1 MVDLF
6 WFEFKKIACKRFNI
20 IIVLCT
26 AIIIALLFWLPA
38 KNEMGNDKDGNSVL
52 GKQAIAAEKECCNK
66 YAGELTN
73 QRIKKDIREYQNLF
87 LDPDNLS
94 KDEEGKN
101 LNLQAI
107 NKYVWPYSTYW
118 RLIDYV
124 YIEPYY
130 DDYEI
135 MALRNV
141 SIKQEFDFYKMK
153 NQKIQKLLNLTYQD
167 YNYSEKEKEFWTNK
181 TKKISEPFQFG
192 YYGGWDIFFKM
203 GDLFAIPIVA
213 ICICISTVFVGEYQS
228 QTDSLILSAKYGK
241 SKLVVAKL
249 MAAFSFAI
257 IIFGLYV
264 LLATAILFFNFGVDG
279 ASFPLQLIDAIIP
292 YDFTMFQGYLI
303 CVLTTFLVMLGLTS
317 LTLLMSAKMKKSA
330 IPVITVIIFVVFSG
344 SFLSYNQTSSI
355 GGIWNHIL
363 ILFPYMAVS
372 PVWISEFQS
381 YFSWDIFGKVF
392 DVVSMRMIVYII
404 LTISCV
410 PLAGYFFKKHQVK

>member
-1 MVDLF
+1 MFDLF
-6 WFEFKKIACKRFNI
+6 WFEFKKIACKRFD
-20 IIVLCT
+20 IIVVICT
-26 AIIIALLFWLPA
+26 AVMIAFLFWLPA
-38 KNEMGNDKDGNSVL
+38 KNEMGNDKEGNSVI
-52 GKQAIAAEKECCNK
+52 GKQAIVAEKECCNK

-73 QRIKKDIREYQNLF
+73 ERIKKDIKEYQNLY
-87 LDPDNLS
+87 LNSDNLS

-107 NKYVWPYSTYW
+107 SKYVWPYSKYW
-118 RLIDYV
+118 RLLDYV

-130 DDYEI
+130 DDIEI

-141 SIKQEFDFYKMK
+141 SIGQDFNFYKMREK
-153 NQKIQKLLNLTYQD
+153 KIKKLLNLTYED

-181 TKKISEPFQFG
+181 IEKISLPFYFG
-192 YYGGWDIFFKM
+192 YYGGWDIFFRM
-203 GDLFAIPIVA
+203 GDLFSIPLVA

-241 SKLVVAKL
+241 SKLVVAKI

-264 LLATAILFFNFGVDG
+264 LLATGILFSNFGIDG

-292 YDFTMFQGYLI
+292 YNFTMFQGYLI
-303 CVLTTFLVMLGLTS
+303 CIFTIFLVMLGLVS
-317 LTLLMSAKMKKSA
+317 LILLISAKMGKSA
-330 IPVITVIIFVVFSG
+330 IPVITVITAVVFSG
-344 SFLSYNQTSSI
+344 AFLSYNQTSSI

-363 ILFPYMAVS
+363 ILFPYMSVS
-372 PVWISEFQS
+372 PVWTSEFQS
-381 YFSWDIFGKVF
+381 YFSWNIFGKVV
-392 DVVSMRMIVYII
+392 DVVSMRMIVYTI
-404 LTISCV
+404 LTVSCI